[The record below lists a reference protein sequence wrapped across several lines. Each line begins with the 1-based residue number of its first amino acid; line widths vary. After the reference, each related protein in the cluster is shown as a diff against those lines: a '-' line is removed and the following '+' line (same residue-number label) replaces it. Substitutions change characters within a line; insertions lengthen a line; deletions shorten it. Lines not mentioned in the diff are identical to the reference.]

1 MKIKKKDFD
10 IFNLSFLDII
20 TCGFG
25 AIVLLVLISHTDR
38 DTPKLNVEQTED
50 QLNQVLAL
58 KTQVNSL
65 ARKIDQRKKL
75 NEIQLENSRSLG
87 MEVQASLENLR
98 ARENEE
104 KELVG
109 DLDGLSLVQSTLKK
123 ASISPSTS
131 NTVRD
136 EEVGGIPV
144 DSDYVIF
151 VVDTSGSMRAIWDRV
166 TQQILN
172 ILTIHPQV
180 KGFQI

>member
-38 DTPKLNVEQTED
+38 DAPKLNVDKVED

-58 KTQVNSL
+58 KIQVNSL
-65 ARKIDQRKKL
+65 AKKIDQRKKL
-75 NEIQLENSRSLG
+75 NEIQLEDSRNLDR
-87 MEVQASLENLR
+87 EAQASLENLR

-104 KELVG
+104 KELIG
-109 DLDGLSLVQSTLKK
+109 DLDGLSLVQSTFKK
-123 ASISPSTS
+123 ISISPSTS
-131 NTVRD
+131 NTFRD

-166 TQQILN
+166 TQQI
-172 ILTIHPQV
+172 IT
-180 KGFQI
+180 